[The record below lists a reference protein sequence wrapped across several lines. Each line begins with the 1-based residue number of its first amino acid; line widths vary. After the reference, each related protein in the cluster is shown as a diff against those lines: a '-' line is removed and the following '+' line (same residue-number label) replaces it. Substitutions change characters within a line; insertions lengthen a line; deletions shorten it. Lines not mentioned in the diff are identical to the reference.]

1 MKKLLAL
8 IIILSTLVL
17 CLSACAEERSA
28 LAICREFAAA
38 YGVEGAIYSPTVR
51 EGEEGYVREGFFE
64 SLYGEPQDSVGD
76 YALLLISDLDE
87 IGEVGIFI
95 CESDYDALL
104 VTEMQECRLENIRRV
119 AASAGMSFPEGAFVM
134 RKNKCVVLCAI
145 ADAERAE
152 RILRRVI

>member
-17 CLSACAEERSA
+17 CLSACSEERSA
-28 LAICREFAAA
+28 LAICREFASA

-64 SLYGEPQDSVGD
+64 SLYGEPQDSVRD
-76 YALLLISDLDE
+76 YALLLCSDLDS

-104 VTEMQECRLENIRRV
+104 VTEMLGRRLENIRRV
-119 AASAGMSFPEGAFVM
+119 AASAGLGFPEGAFVM
-134 RKNKCVVLCAI
+134 RKNKCVALCAI

>member
-1 MKKLLAL
+1 MKKLL
-8 IIILSTLVL
+8 ILFLVL
-17 CLSACAEERSA
+17 SISVLALASCAEQRSA
-28 LAICREFAAA
+28 LAICREFASA
-38 YGVEGAIYSPTVR
+38 YGVEGVIYSPTVR

-64 SLYGEPQDSVGD
+64 SLYGEPQDSVRD
-76 YALLLISDLDE
+76 YAILLCSDLDS
-87 IGEVGIFI
+87 ISEVGIFI

-145 ADAERAE
+145 SDAERAE